1 MRLHVEVKGQ
11 GYPILCLH
19 GHPGTGRSLSVFT
32 NHLSQSYQT
41 ITPDLRGYGKS
52 RAQENYK
59 MEQHLE
65 DLELM
70 LNSLGIENCLVLGW
84 SLGGIL
90 GMELALKFP
99 QQIRGLILVAT
110 AAYPRSSHP
119 EVTNLELIYSAVAG
133 IFNWI
138 RPGWRWNIETF
149 GKRSLFRY
157 LMHRQTTQGYRYLA
171 IEGTAAYLQTSRY
184 ANRALQAALKAHY
197 NRLAEL
203 HRITCPCL
211 VLAGSEDR
219 HITPEASFETAQHL
233 PNAHWQC
240 YRDTAHL
247 FPWEI
252 PSQVL
257 QDIETWLD
265 QYQQSFI

>member
-1 MRLHVEVKGQ
+1 
-11 GYPILCLH
+11 
-19 GHPGTGRSLSVFT
+19 LSVFT
-32 NHLSQSYQT
+32 EYLSQSYQT
-41 ITPDLRGYGKS
+41 IAPDLRGYGKS
-52 RAQENYK
+52 RSQGKYK
-59 MEQHLE
+59 MQQHLQ
-65 DLELM
+65 DLEAL
-70 LNSLGIENCLVLGW
+70 LDYLEIENCLVLGW

-90 GMELALKFP
+90 AMELALKFP
-99 QQIRGLILVAT
+99 QRIRGLILVAT

-119 EVTNLELIYSAVAG
+119 RVTNLELASSAVAG

-138 RPGWRWNIETF
+138 RPGWQWNIETF

-157 LMHRQTTQGYRYLA
+157 LLRHQTPQAYRYLA
-171 IEGTAAYLQTSRY
+171 KEGTPAYLQTSRH
-184 ANRALQAALKAHY
+184 ANLALNAALKARY

-233 PNAHWQC
+233 PNAHWQS
-240 YRDTAHL
+240 YPNTAHL

-257 QDIETWLD
+257 QDIEAWLD
-265 QYQQSFI
+265 QYQQNFI